1 MTILKILTTESY
13 DKKLRPPILRDDA
26 VPVVGFDDKLR
37 TIIDDLIET
46 MKQDVICI
54 GLAAPQVGI
63 GLQIAIVCMDRDFA
77 NAKIIINPTNVIELG
92 KKDTKRESCMSLP
105 NKGGNVERY
114 KKLSVDVMTVEG
126 KKTKLQFDGFE
137 IDHLNGIMYSDK
149 IKGELEPLDFDS
161 IRKKLKG

>member
-1 MTILKILTTESY
+1 M
-13 DKKLRPPILRDDA
+13 RDDA

-92 KKDTKRESCMSLP
+92 KKTQSVNRVCHYLIKVVMSKDTKTQCRC
-105 NKGGNVERY
+105 NDCR
-114 KKLSVDVMTVEG
+114 
-126 KKTKLQFDGFE
+126 
-137 IDHLNGIMYSDK
+137 
-149 IKGELEPLDFDS
+149 
-161 IRKKLKG
+161 R